1 MHLSVNV
8 GALLLIVHTHK
19 YIATALYK
27 TNFCVLKSSLHVLN
41 KALYYDTHTEAIIR

>member
-1 MHLSVNV
+1 MHLSDNV

-27 TNFCVLKSSLHVLN
+27 TNFCGPKSSLHIVN
-41 KALYYDTHTEAIIR
+41 KAQYYDTHTEAIIR